1 MLVDSSKQKRSIR
14 RSFDICVLRG
24 IIKGNKMIKK
34 LFKYSLIY
42 ILLASA
48 NLYALAPLDM
58 LEDGKRAFELCNW
71 EESREIL
78 ERFME
83 TWPEHEKYSEALYF
97 YTLASAKT
105 IDKRTEDYRANLGN
119 ELKDA
124 VASLSLDMPDMDI
137 TEAKV
142 ALMIAQK
149 PQKPE
154 VWEELTKLTPK
165 ELKHYLLRKWHP
177 DPSETPF
184 EALKWTQTKLCNA
197 TDLDSETK
205 SNIALIKLSA
215 LWKIMLSP
223 IAQESSQDKLEKC
236 GCLPIDKVFK
246 ATVREA
252 FRNGNHFQ
260 KRKAAIFGYHFDYFN
275 ANSLNS
281 NKKVNSSWLRYLKSR
296 GISSEDTWS
305 PR

>member
-1 MLVDSSKQKRSIR
+1 
-14 RSFDICVLRG
+14 
-24 IIKGNKMIKK
+24 MIKK
-34 LFKYSLIY
+34 IIKYSFIFILI
-42 ILLASA
+42 ASA

-58 LEDGKRAFELCNW
+58 LENGKRAFDLCNW

-105 IDKRTEDYRANLGN
+105 IDKRTEDYRTKLGN
-119 ELKDA
+119 DLQDA
-124 VASLSLDMPDMDI
+124 VASLSLDMPDMDL

-154 VWEELTKLTPK
+154 VWQELTKLTPN
-165 ELKHYLLRKWHP
+165 ELKHYLLRGWHP
-177 DPSETPF
+177 NPSETPF
-184 EALKWTQTKLCNA
+184 ETLEWTKTKLCNA
-197 TDLDSETK
+197 TNLDSETK
-205 SNIALIKLSA
+205 SNLALIKLSA

-223 IAQESSQDKLEKC
+223 IARENSKDRLEKLE
-236 GCLPIDKVFK
+236 CLPLDKVFNE
-246 ATVREA
+246 TVRAA
-252 FRNGNHFQ
+252 FNNGNSFQ
-260 KRKAAIFGYHFDYFN
+260 KRKAAIFGYHFDYFK
-275 ANSLNS
+275 ANSINS
-281 NKKVNSSWLRYLKSR
+281 DKKVNSSWLRYLKSR

>member
-1 MLVDSSKQKRSIR
+1 
-14 RSFDICVLRG
+14 
-24 IIKGNKMIKK
+24 MIKR

-58 LEDGKRAFELCNW
+58 LEDGKRAFDLANW

-83 TWPEHEKYSEALYF
+83 TWPQHEKYSEALYF

-105 IDKRTEDYRANLGN
+105 IDKRTEDYRAKLGN

-154 VWEELTKLTPK
+154 TWQELIKLTPK

-177 DPSETPF
+177 EPSATPLETL
-184 EALKWTQTKLCNA
+184 EWVKTKLNN
-197 TDLDSETK
+197 DSDYDSETK

-215 LWKIMLSP
+215 LWEILQSP
-223 IAQESSQDKLEKC
+223 IVKESSKDRLEKC
-236 GCLPIDKVFK
+236 GCLPLEKVFK
-246 ATVREA
+246 ETLRLA
-252 FRNGNHFQ
+252 FKNGNPDQ
-260 KRKAAIFGYHFDYFN
+260 KRKTALFGYHYDYFN
-275 ANSLNS
+275 ANRINTD
-281 NKKVNSSWLRYLKSR
+281 KKVNSSWLKYLKSR
-296 GISSEDTWS
+296 GLSSEDAWS

>member
-1 MLVDSSKQKRSIR
+1 
-14 RSFDICVLRG
+14 
-24 IIKGNKMIKK
+24 MIKK
-34 LFKYSLIY
+34 IIKYSFIFILI
-42 ILLASA
+42 ASA

-58 LEDGKRAFELCNW
+58 LENGKRAFELCNW

-105 IDKRTEDYRANLGN
+105 IDKRTEDYRTKLGN
-119 ELKDA
+119 NLKNA
-124 VASLSLDMPDMDI
+124 VASLSLDMPDMDL

-165 ELKHYLLRKWHP
+165 ELKHYLLRGWHP
-177 DPSETPF
+177 NPSETPF
-184 EALKWTQTKLCNA
+184 ETLEWTKTKLCNA

-223 IAQESSQDKLEKC
+223 IAKENSKDRLEKL
-236 GCLPIDKVFK
+236 GCLPLDKVFK
-246 ATVREA
+246 ETVRAA
-252 FRNGNHFQ
+252 FNNGNSFQ
-260 KRKAAIFGYHFDYFN
+260 KRKAAIFGYHFDYFK
-275 ANSLNS
+275 ANSINS
-281 NKKVNSSWLRYLKSR
+281 DKKVNSSWLRYLKSR

>member
-1 MLVDSSKQKRSIR
+1 
-14 RSFDICVLRG
+14 
-24 IIKGNKMIKK
+24 MI
-34 LFKYSLIY
+34 
-42 ILLASA
+42 ASA

-58 LEDGKRAFELCNW
+58 LENGKRAFDLCNW

-105 IDKRTEDYRANLGN
+105 IDKRTEDDRTKLGN
-119 ELKDA
+119 DLQDA
-124 VASLSLDMPDMDI
+124 VASLSLDMPDMDL

-154 VWEELTKLTPK
+154 VWQELTKLTPN
-165 ELKHYLLRKWHP
+165 ELKHYLLRGWHP
-177 DPSETPF
+177 NPSETPF
-184 EALKWTQTKLCNA
+184 ETLEWTKTKLCNA

-205 SNIALIKLSA
+205 SNLALIKLSA

-223 IAQESSQDKLEKC
+223 IARENSKDRLEKLE
-236 GCLPIDKVFK
+236 CLPLDKVFNE
-246 ATVREA
+246 TVRAA
-252 FRNGNHFQ
+252 FNNGNSFQ
-260 KRKAAIFGYHFDYFN
+260 KRKAAIFGYHFDYFK
-275 ANSLNS
+275 ANSINS
-281 NKKVNSSWLRYLKSR
+281 DKKVNSSWLRYLKSR